1 MVGGGK
7 DAFIGGVHRI
17 ALRLDGYYELVAGSF
32 SSNFDNSKETGKDLG
47 LAEDRIYKTYQ
58 EMAEKESSRSDA
70 IDVVA
75 IVTPNHLHVPIAK
88 IFAEKGIHIICD
100 KPLAL
105 SSKEAISLKNI
116 VESKKLIF
124 ALTHN
129 YTGYPMVRHARSLIQ
144 KGDLGSIRV
153 IQAEYPQD
161 WLTTKAEDSG
171 LKQAEWR
178 TDPKRSGGGGCIG
191 DIGTHAFNLIRFI
204 TGLEIEELSAD
215 IHTFVKGR
223 LLDDNAQIMLR
234 FKGGAKGALWS
245 SQVAVGNENNLK
257 IRIYGENGGIEWRQE
272 DPNYLYYTEF
282 GHPTQRVTRGSGNVS
297 KEAKDVT
304 RIPPGH
310 PEGYLEGFANI
321 YNDVYKKLYAQI
333 NNQNYD
339 DSNDCYPTINDGVE
353 GMRFIET
360 VLESSNPGKVIQPF
374 KSKRYFCSSLMG
386 TTGWSSPFVVGR
398 NCLCIS
404 YSLHK
409 NN

>member
-58 EMAEKESSRSDA
+58 EMAEKESARSDG

-75 IVTPNHLHVPIAK
+75 IVTPNHLHIPIAK

-105 SSKEAISLKNI
+105 SSEEAINLKNI

-129 YTGYPMVRHARSLIQ
+129 YTGYPMVRHARSLIK

-204 TGLEIEELSAD
+204 TGLEVDELSAD

-234 FKGGAKGALWS
+234 FKGGAKGAIWS

-257 IRIYGENGGIEWRQE
+257 IRVFGENGGLEWRQE
-272 DPNYLYYTEF
+272 DPNYLYYTKF
-282 GHPTQRVTRGSGNVS
+282 GHPTQRVTRGSAS
-297 KEAKDVT
+297 ASEEANNVT
-304 RIPPGH
+304 RVPPGH

-321 YNDVYKKLYAQI
+321 YSDVCKSLFAQI

-339 DSNDCYPTINDGVE
+339 QSNDCYPTIYDGVE

-360 VLESSNPGKVIQPF
+360 VLESS
-374 KSKRYFCSSLMG
+374 
-386 TTGWSSPFVVGR
+386 
-398 NCLCIS
+398 
-404 YSLHK
+404 K
-409 NN
+409 NNSKWVRFNFK

>member
-1 MVGGGK
+1 MDRKIRIGMVGGGK
-7 DAFIGGVHRI
+7 NAFIGGVHRI

-47 LAEDRIYKTYQ
+47 LAEDRIYETYH
-58 EMAEKESSRSDA
+58 EMAEKESARSDG

-75 IVTPNHLHVPIAK
+75 IVTPNHLHIPIAK

-105 SSKEAISLKNI
+105 SSEEAINLKNI

-204 TGLEIEELSAD
+204 TGLEVDELSAD

-234 FKGGAKGALWS
+234 FKGGAKGAIWS

-257 IRIYGENGGIEWRQE
+257 IRVFGENGGLEWRQE
-272 DPNYLYYTEF
+272 DPNYLYYTKF
-282 GHPTQRVTRGSGNVS
+282 GHPTQRVTRGSNS
-297 KEAKDVT
+297 ASEEANNVT
-304 RIPPGH
+304 RVPPGH

-321 YNDVYKKLYAQI
+321 YSDVCKSLFAQI

-339 DSNDCYPTINDGVE
+339 QSNDCYPTIYDGVE

-360 VLESSNPGKVIQPF
+360 VLESS
-374 KSKRYFCSSLMG
+374 
-386 TTGWSSPFVVGR
+386 
-398 NCLCIS
+398 
-404 YSLHK
+404 K
-409 NN
+409 NNSKWVRFNFK

>member
-1 MVGGGK
+1 MDRKIRIGMVGGGK

-17 ALRLDGYYELVAGSF
+17 ALRLDGNYELVAGSF

-47 LAEDRIYKTYQ
+47 LAEDRIYETYQ
-58 EMAEKESSRSDA
+58 EMAEKESARSDG
-70 IDVVA
+70 IHVVA

-105 SSKEAISLKNI
+105 SSREAIELKNI
-116 VESKKLIF
+116 VENKKIIF

-144 KGDLGSIRV
+144 KNDLGSIRV
-153 IQAEYPQD
+153 VQAEYPQD

-178 TDPKRSGGGGCIG
+178 TDPKRSGDGGCIG

-204 TGLEIEELSAD
+204 TGLEVDELSAD

-234 FKGGAKGALWS
+234 FKGGAKGAIWS

-257 IRIYGENGGIEWRQE
+257 IRVYGENGGLEWQQE
-272 DPNYLYYTEF
+272 DPNYLYYTKF
-282 GHPTQRVTRGSGNVS
+282 GHPTQKITRGSGSAS
-297 KEAKDVT
+297 KEANDIT

-321 YNDVYKKLYAQI
+321 YSDVYKRLFAQT
-333 NNQNYD
+333 NKQNYD
-339 DSNDCYPTINDGVE
+339 QSNDCYPTIYDGVE

-360 VLESSNPGKVIQPF
+360 VLESNNNNSKWIQFNF
-374 KSKRYFCSSLMG
+374 K
-386 TTGWSSPFVVGR
+386 
-398 NCLCIS
+398 
-404 YSLHK
+404 
-409 NN
+409 

>member
-1 MVGGGK
+1 MERKIRIGMVGGGK

-32 SSNFDNSKETGKDLG
+32 SSNFDNSKKTGKDLG

-339 DSNDCYPTINDGVE
+339 DSNDCYPTINDGIE

-360 VLESSNPGKVIQPF
+360 VLESS
-374 KSKRYFCSSLMG
+374 
-386 TTGWSSPFVVGR
+386 
-398 NCLCIS
+398 
-404 YSLHK
+404 K
-409 NN
+409 NNSKWVRFNF

>member
-1 MVGGGK
+1 MDRKIRIGMVGGGK
-7 DAFIGGVHRI
+7 NAFIGGVHRI

-360 VLESSNPGKVIQPF
+360 ALESS
-374 KSKRYFCSSLMG
+374 
-386 TTGWSSPFVVGR
+386 
-398 NCLCIS
+398 
-404 YSLHK
+404 K
-409 NN
+409 NNGKWIRFNSK

>member
-1 MVGGGK
+1 MERKIRIGMVGGGK

-32 SSNFDNSKETGKDLG
+32 SSNFDNSKETGKNLG

-58 EMAEKESSRSDA
+58 EMAEKESARSDG
-70 IDVVA
+70 IDVVS

-88 IFAEKGIHIICD
+88 IFANKGIHIICD

-105 SSKEAISLKNI
+105 SSEEAIDLKNI
-116 VESKKLIF
+116 VENKKLIF

-161 WLTTKAEDSG
+161 WLTTKVEDNG

-178 TDPKRSGGGGCIG
+178 TDPKRSGEGGCIG

-204 TGLEIEELSAD
+204 TGLEVDELSAD

-234 FKGGAKGALWS
+234 FKKGAKGAIWS

-257 IRIYGENGGIEWRQE
+257 IRVFGENGGLEWKQE
-272 DPNYLYYTEF
+272 DPNYLYHTKF
-282 GHPTQRVTRGSGNVS
+282 GHPTQRITRGSSSAG
-297 KEAKDVT
+297 KEANEVT

-321 YNDVYKKLYAQI
+321 YSDVCKVLFSQI
-333 NNQNYD
+333 NKQNYEH
-339 DSNDCYPTINDGVE
+339 SNDCYPTIYDGIE

-360 VLESSNPGKVIQPF
+360 VLESSKN
-374 KSKRYFCSSLMG
+374 KSKWVRF
-386 TTGWSSPFVVGR
+386 
-398 NCLCIS
+398 N
-404 YSLHK
+404 
-409 NN
+409 

>member
-1 MVGGGK
+1 MDRRMRIGMVGGGK

-17 ALRLDGYYELVAGSF
+17 ALRLDGNYELVAGSF

-47 LAEDRIYKTYQ
+47 LAEDRVYETYQ
-58 EMAEKESSRSDA
+58 EMAEKESARSDG
-70 IDVVA
+70 IHVVA

-105 SSKEAISLKNI
+105 SSEEAIELKNI
-116 VESKKLIF
+116 VENNKIIF

-144 KGDLGSIRV
+144 KNDLGSIRV
-153 IQAEYPQD
+153 VQAEYPQD

-178 TDPKRSGGGGCIG
+178 TDPKRSGNGGCIG

-204 TGLEIEELSAD
+204 TGLDVDELSAD

-234 FKGGAKGALWS
+234 FKGGAKGAIWS

-257 IRIYGENGGIEWRQE
+257 IRVFGENGGLEWRQE
-272 DPNYLYYTEF
+272 DPNYLYYTKF
-282 GHPTQRVTRGSGNVS
+282 GHPTQKITRGSGS
-297 KEAKDVT
+297 ASGEANNVT

-321 YNDVYKKLYAQI
+321 YSDVYKRLFAQT

-339 DSNDCYPTINDGVE
+339 QSNDCYPTIYDGVE

-360 VLESSNPGKVIQPF
+360 VLESNNNNSKWIPF
-374 KSKRYFCSSLMG
+374 NFK
-386 TTGWSSPFVVGR
+386 
-398 NCLCIS
+398 
-404 YSLHK
+404 
-409 NN
+409 

>member
-1 MVGGGK
+1 MRIGMVGGGK

-17 ALRLDGYYELVAGSF
+17 ALRLDGNYELVAGSF

-47 LAEDRIYKTYQ
+47 LAEDRIYETYQ
-58 EMAEKESSRSDA
+58 EMAEKESARSDG
-70 IDVVA
+70 IHVVA

-105 SSKEAISLKNI
+105 SSEEAIELKNI
-116 VESKKLIF
+116 VENNKIIF

-144 KGDLGSIRV
+144 KNDLGSIRV
-153 IQAEYPQD
+153 VQAEYPQD

-178 TDPKRSGGGGCIG
+178 TDPKRSGNGGCIG

-204 TGLEIEELSAD
+204 TGLEVDELSAD

-234 FKGGAKGALWS
+234 FKGGAKGAIWS

-257 IRIYGENGGIEWRQE
+257 IRVFGENGGLEWRQE
-272 DPNYLYYTEF
+272 DPNYLYYTKF
-282 GHPTQRVTRGSGNVS
+282 GHPTQKITRGSGS
-297 KEAKDVT
+297 ASEEANNVT

-321 YNDVYKKLYAQI
+321 YSDVYKRLFAQT
-333 NNQNYD
+333 NKQNYD
-339 DSNDCYPTINDGVE
+339 QSNDCYPTIYDGVE

-360 VLESSNPGKVIQPF
+360 VLESNNNNSKWIPF
-374 KSKRYFCSSLMG
+374 NFK
-386 TTGWSSPFVVGR
+386 
-398 NCLCIS
+398 
-404 YSLHK
+404 
-409 NN
+409 

>member
-1 MVGGGK
+1 MDRRMRIGMVGGGK

-17 ALRLDGYYELVAGSF
+17 ALRLDGNYELVAGSF

-47 LAEDRIYKTYQ
+47 LAEDRIYETYQ
-58 EMAEKESSRSDA
+58 EMAEKESARSDG
-70 IDVVA
+70 IHVVA

-105 SSKEAISLKNI
+105 SSEEAIELKNI
-116 VESKKLIF
+116 VENNKIIF

-144 KGDLGSIRV
+144 KNDLGSIRV
-153 IQAEYPQD
+153 VQAEYPQD

-178 TDPKRSGGGGCIG
+178 TDPKRSGDGGCIG

-204 TGLEIEELSAD
+204 TGLEVDELSAD

-234 FKGGAKGALWS
+234 FEGGAKGAIWS

-257 IRIYGENGGIEWRQE
+257 IRVFGENGGLEWRQE
-272 DPNYLYYTEF
+272 DPNYLHFTKF
-282 GHPTQRVTRGSGNVS
+282 GHPTQRFTRGSGS
-297 KEAKDVT
+297 ASEEANNIT
-304 RIPPGH
+304 RIPAGH

-321 YNDVYKKLYAQI
+321 YSDVSKKLFANI
-333 NNQNYD
+333 NKQKYD
-339 DSNDCYPTINDGVE
+339 PSNDCYPTIYDGVE
-353 GMRFIET
+353 GMKFIET
-360 VLESSNPGKVIQPF
+360 VLESSNN
-374 KSKRYFCSSLMG
+374 
-386 TTGWSSPFVVGR
+386 
-398 NCLCIS
+398 NC
-404 YSLHK
+404 K
-409 NN
+409 WTQFNFD

>member
-1 MVGGGK
+1 MERKIRIGMVGGGK

-58 EMAEKESSRSDA
+58 EMAEKESSRSDG
-70 IDVVA
+70 IDVIA

-234 FKGGAKGALWS
+234 FNGGAKGALWS

-360 VLESSNPGKVIQPF
+360 ALESS
-374 KSKRYFCSSLMG
+374 
-386 TTGWSSPFVVGR
+386 
-398 NCLCIS
+398 
-404 YSLHK
+404 K
-409 NN
+409 NNGKWIRFNSK

>member
-1 MVGGGK
+1 MDRRMRIGMVGGGK

-17 ALRLDGYYELVAGSF
+17 ALRLDGNYELVAGSF

-47 LAEDRIYKTYQ
+47 LAEDRIYETYQ
-58 EMAEKESSRSDA
+58 EMAEKESARSDG
-70 IDVVA
+70 IHVVA

-105 SSKEAISLKNI
+105 SSEEAIELKNI
-116 VESKKLIF
+116 VENNKIIF

-144 KGDLGSIRV
+144 KNDLGSIRV
-153 IQAEYPQD
+153 VQAEYPQD

-178 TDPKRSGGGGCIG
+178 TDPKRSGNGGCIG

-204 TGLEIEELSAD
+204 TGLEVDELSAD

-234 FKGGAKGALWS
+234 FKGGAKGAIWS

-257 IRIYGENGGIEWRQE
+257 IRVFGENAGLEWRQE
-272 DPNYLYYTEF
+272 DPNYLYYTKF
-282 GHPTQRVTRGSGNVS
+282 GHPTQKITRGSGS
-297 KEAKDVT
+297 ASEEANNVT

-321 YNDVYKKLYAQI
+321 YSDVYKRLFAQT
-333 NNQNYD
+333 NKQNYD
-339 DSNDCYPTINDGVE
+339 QSNDCYPTIYDGVE

-360 VLESSNPGKVIQPF
+360 VLESNNNNSKWIQFNF
-374 KSKRYFCSSLMG
+374 K
-386 TTGWSSPFVVGR
+386 
-398 NCLCIS
+398 
-404 YSLHK
+404 
-409 NN
+409 

>member
-1 MVGGGK
+1 MERKIRIGMVGGGK

-171 LKQAEWR
+171 LKQAEWS

-360 VLESSNPGKVIQPF
+360 ALESS
-374 KSKRYFCSSLMG
+374 
-386 TTGWSSPFVVGR
+386 
-398 NCLCIS
+398 
-404 YSLHK
+404 K
-409 NN
+409 NNGKWIRFNSK

>member
-1 MVGGGK
+1 MDRKIRIGMVGGGK
-7 DAFIGGVHRI
+7 NAFIGGVHRI

-47 LAEDRIYKTYQ
+47 LAEDRIYETYH
-58 EMAEKESSRSDA
+58 EMAEKESARSDG

-75 IVTPNHLHVPIAK
+75 IVTPNHLHIPIAK
-88 IFAEKGIHIICD
+88 IFAEKGINIICD

-105 SSKEAISLKNI
+105 SSEEAINLKNI

-178 TDPKRSGGGGCIG
+178 TDPKRSGDGGCIG

-204 TGLEIEELSAD
+204 TGLEVDELSAD

-234 FKGGAKGALWS
+234 FKGGAKGAIWS

-257 IRIYGENGGIEWRQE
+257 IRVFGENGGLEWRQE
-272 DPNYLYYTEF
+272 DPNYLYYTKF
-282 GHPTQRVTRGSGNVS
+282 GHPTQRVTRGSDS
-297 KEAKDVT
+297 ASEEANNVT
-304 RIPPGH
+304 RVPPGH

-321 YNDVYKKLYAQI
+321 YSDVCKSLFAQI

-339 DSNDCYPTINDGVE
+339 QSNDCYPTIYDGVE

-360 VLESSNPGKVIQPF
+360 VLESS
-374 KSKRYFCSSLMG
+374 
-386 TTGWSSPFVVGR
+386 
-398 NCLCIS
+398 
-404 YSLHK
+404 K
-409 NN
+409 NNSKWVRFNFK

>member
-1 MVGGGK
+1 MERKIRIGMVGGGK

-32 SSNFDNSKETGKDLG
+32 SSNFDNSKETGKNLG
-47 LAEDRIYKTYQ
+47 LSEDRIYETYQ
-58 EMAEKESSRSDA
+58 EMAEKESARSDG
-70 IDVVA
+70 IDVVS

-88 IFAEKGIHIICD
+88 IFADKGIHIICD

-105 SSKEAISLKNI
+105 SSKEAIDLKNI
-116 VESKKLIF
+116 VESKKIIF

-144 KGDLGSIRV
+144 KNDLGSIRV
-153 IQAEYPQD
+153 VQAEYPQD

-178 TDPKRSGGGGCIG
+178 TDPKRSGDGGCIG

-204 TGLEIEELSAD
+204 TGLEVDELSAD

-234 FKGGAKGALWS
+234 FKGGAKGAIWS

-257 IRIYGENGGIEWRQE
+257 IRVFGENGGLEWRQE
-272 DPNYLYYTEF
+272 DPNYLYYTKF
-282 GHPTQRVTRGSGNVS
+282 GHPTHKITRGSGS
-297 KEAKDVT
+297 ASEEANNVT

-321 YNDVYKKLYAQI
+321 YSDVYKRLFAQT
-333 NNQNYD
+333 NQQNYD
-339 DSNDCYPTINDGVE
+339 QSNDCYPTIYDGVE

-360 VLESSNPGKVIQPF
+360 VLESNNNNSKWVEFNF
-374 KSKRYFCSSLMG
+374 K
-386 TTGWSSPFVVGR
+386 
-398 NCLCIS
+398 
-404 YSLHK
+404 
-409 NN
+409 

>member
-1 MVGGGK
+1 MDRRMRIGMVGGGK

-17 ALRLDGYYELVAGSF
+17 ALRLDGNYELVAGSF

-47 LAEDRIYKTYQ
+47 LAEDRIYETYQ
-58 EMAEKESSRSDA
+58 EMAEKESARSDG
-70 IDVVA
+70 IHVVA

-105 SSKEAISLKNI
+105 SSEETIELKNI
-116 VESKKLIF
+116 VENNKIIF

-144 KGDLGSIRV
+144 KNDLGSIRV
-153 IQAEYPQD
+153 VQAEYPQD

-178 TDPKRSGGGGCIG
+178 TDPKRSGDGGCIG

-204 TGLEIEELSAD
+204 TGLEVDELSAD

-234 FKGGAKGALWS
+234 FKGGAKGAIWS

-257 IRIYGENGGIEWRQE
+257 IRVFGENGGLEWRQE
-272 DPNYLYYTEF
+272 DPNYLYYTKF
-282 GHPTQRVTRGSGNVS
+282 GHPTHKITRGSGS
-297 KEAKDVT
+297 ASEEANEVT

-321 YNDVYKKLYAQI
+321 YSDVYKRLFAQT
-333 NNQNYD
+333 NNQDYD
-339 DSNDCYPTINDGVE
+339 QSNDCYPTIYDGVE

-360 VLESSNPGKVIQPF
+360 VLESNNNNSKWVEFNF
-374 KSKRYFCSSLMG
+374 K
-386 TTGWSSPFVVGR
+386 
-398 NCLCIS
+398 
-404 YSLHK
+404 
-409 NN
+409 

>member
-1 MVGGGK
+1 MERKIRIGMVGGGK

-47 LAEDRIYKTYQ
+47 LAEDRIYETYH
-58 EMAEKESSRSDA
+58 EMAEKESARSDG

-178 TDPKRSGGGGCIG
+178 TDPKRSGDGGCIG

-204 TGLEIEELSAD
+204 TGLEVDELSAD

-234 FKGGAKGALWS
+234 FKGGAKGAIWS

-257 IRIYGENGGIEWRQE
+257 IRVFGENGGLEWRQE
-272 DPNYLYYTEF
+272 DPNYLYYTKF
-282 GHPTQRVTRGSGNVS
+282 GHPTQRVTRGSAS
-297 KEAKDVT
+297 ASEEANNVT
-304 RIPPGH
+304 RVPPGH

-321 YNDVYKKLYAQI
+321 YSDVCKSLFAQI

-339 DSNDCYPTINDGVE
+339 QSNDCYPTIYDGVE

-360 VLESSNPGKVIQPF
+360 VLESS
-374 KSKRYFCSSLMG
+374 
-386 TTGWSSPFVVGR
+386 
-398 NCLCIS
+398 
-404 YSLHK
+404 K
-409 NN
+409 NNSKWVRFNFK

>member
-1 MVGGGK
+1 MERKIRIGMVGGGK

-32 SSNFDNSKETGKDLG
+32 SSNFDNSKETGNSLG
-47 LAEDRIYKTYQ
+47 LAEDRIYETYQ
-58 EMAEKESSRSDA
+58 EMAEKESARSDG
-70 IDVVA
+70 IDVVS

-88 IFAEKGIHIICD
+88 IFADKGIHVICD

-105 SSKEAISLKNI
+105 SSEEAIDLKNI
-116 VESKKLIF
+116 VENKKIIF

-153 IQAEYPQD
+153 VQAEYPQD

-178 TDPKRSGGGGCIG
+178 TDPKRSGNGGCIG

-204 TGLEIEELSAD
+204 TGLKVEELSAD

-223 LLDDNAQIMLR
+223 LVDDNAQIMLR
-234 FKGGAKGALWS
+234 FEGGAKGSIWS

-257 IRIYGENGGIEWRQE
+257 IRVFGENGGLEWRQE
-272 DPNYLYYTEF
+272 DPNYLHFTKF
-282 GHPTQRVTRGSGNVS
+282 GHPTQRFTRGSGS
-297 KEAKDVT
+297 ASEEANNIT
-304 RIPPGH
+304 RIPAGH

-321 YNDVYKKLYAQI
+321 YSDVSKKLFALI
-333 NNQNYD
+333 NKQKYD
-339 DSNDCYPTINDGVE
+339 PSNDCYPTIYDGVE
-353 GMRFIET
+353 GMKFIET
-360 VLESSNPGKVIQPF
+360 VLESSNN
-374 KSKRYFCSSLMG
+374 
-386 TTGWSSPFVVGR
+386 
-398 NCLCIS
+398 NCKWTRFS
-404 YSLHK
+404 FD
-409 NN
+409 

>member
-1 MVGGGK
+1 MVNRKIRIGMVGGGK

-17 ALRLDGYYELVAGSF
+17 ALRLDGNYELVAGSF
-32 SSNFDNSKETGKDLG
+32 SSNFNNSKETGKDLG
-47 LAEDRIYKTYQ
+47 LAEDRIYETYQ
-58 EMAEKESSRSDA
+58 EMAEKESARSDG
-70 IDVVA
+70 IHVVA

-105 SSKEAISLKNI
+105 SSEEAIELKNI
-116 VESKKLIF
+116 IENNEIIF

-129 YTGYPMVRHARSLIQ
+129 YTGYPMVRHARSLI
-144 KGDLGSIRV
+144 KKNELGSLRV

-161 WLTTKAEDSG
+161 WLTTKVEDSG

-204 TGLEIEELSAD
+204 TGLEVDELSAD

-223 LLDDNAQIMLR
+223 LVDDNAQIMLR
-234 FKGGAKGALWS
+234 FKGGAKGTIWS

-257 IRIYGENGGIEWRQE
+257 IRIFGENGGLEWRQE
-272 DPNYLYYTEF
+272 DPNYLYHTKF
-282 GHPTQRVTRGSGNVS
+282 GHPTQKITRGSNS
-297 KEAKDVT
+297 ASEEANNIT

-321 YNDVYKKLYAQI
+321 YSDVYKRLFAQT
-333 NNQNYD
+333 NNQDYD
-339 DSNDCYPTINDGVE
+339 QSNDCYPTIYDGIE

-360 VLESSNPGKVIQPF
+360 VLESN
-374 KSKRYFCSSLMG
+374 
-386 TTGWSSPFVVGR
+386 
-398 NCLCIS
+398 
-404 YSLHK
+404 K
-409 NN
+409 NNSKWTQLNFK

>member
-1 MVGGGK
+1 MDRRMRIGMVGGGK

-17 ALRLDGYYELVAGSF
+17 ALRLDGNYELVAGSF

-47 LAEDRIYKTYQ
+47 LAEDRIYETYQ
-58 EMAEKESSRSDA
+58 EMAEKESARSDG
-70 IDVVA
+70 IHVVA

-88 IFAEKGIHIICD
+88 IFAEKGMHIICD

-105 SSKEAISLKNI
+105 STKEAIELKNI
-116 VESKKLIF
+116 VENKKIIF

-153 IQAEYPQD
+153 VQAEYPQD

-178 TDPKRSGGGGCIG
+178 TDPKRSGDGGCIG

-204 TGLEIEELSAD
+204 TGLEVDELSAD

-234 FKGGAKGALWS
+234 FKGGAKGAIWS

-257 IRIYGENGGIEWRQE
+257 IRVFGENGGLEWRQE
-272 DPNYLYYTEF
+272 DPNYLYYTKF
-282 GHPTQRVTRGSGNVS
+282 GHPTHKITRGSGS
-297 KEAKDVT
+297 ASEEANEVT

-321 YNDVYKKLYAQI
+321 YSDVYKRLFAQT
-333 NNQNYD
+333 NNQDYD
-339 DSNDCYPTINDGVE
+339 QSNDCYPTIYDGVE

-360 VLESSNPGKVIQPF
+360 VLESNNNNSKWVEFNF
-374 KSKRYFCSSLMG
+374 K
-386 TTGWSSPFVVGR
+386 
-398 NCLCIS
+398 
-404 YSLHK
+404 
-409 NN
+409 

>member
-1 MVGGGK
+1 MDRRMRIGMVGGGK

-17 ALRLDGYYELVAGSF
+17 ALRLDGNYELVAGSF

-47 LAEDRIYKTYQ
+47 LAEDRIYETYQ
-58 EMAEKESSRSDA
+58 EMAEKESARSDG
-70 IDVVA
+70 IHVVA

-88 IFAEKGIHIICD
+88 IFAEKGMHIICD

-105 SSKEAISLKNI
+105 STKEAIELKNI
-116 VESKKLIF
+116 VENKKIIF

-153 IQAEYPQD
+153 VQAEYPQD

-178 TDPKRSGGGGCIG
+178 TDPKRSGDGGCIG

-204 TGLEIEELSAD
+204 TGLEVDELSAD

-234 FKGGAKGALWS
+234 FKGGAKGAIWS

-257 IRIYGENGGIEWRQE
+257 IRVFGENGGLEWRQE
-272 DPNYLYYTEF
+272 DPNYLYYTKF
-282 GHPTQRVTRGSGNVS
+282 GHPTQKITRGSGS
-297 KEAKDVT
+297 ASEEANNVT

-321 YNDVYKKLYAQI
+321 YSDVYKRLFAQT
-333 NNQNYD
+333 NKQNYD
-339 DSNDCYPTINDGVE
+339 QSNDCYPTIYDGVE

-360 VLESSNPGKVIQPF
+360 VLESNNNNSKWVEFNF
-374 KSKRYFCSSLMG
+374 K
-386 TTGWSSPFVVGR
+386 
-398 NCLCIS
+398 
-404 YSLHK
+404 
-409 NN
+409 

>member
-1 MVGGGK
+1 MERKIRIGMVGGGK

-144 KGDLGSIRV
+144 KGDLGYIRV

-282 GHPTQRVTRGSGNVS
+282 GHPTQKVTRGSGNVS

-360 VLESSNPGKVIQPF
+360 ALESS
-374 KSKRYFCSSLMG
+374 
-386 TTGWSSPFVVGR
+386 
-398 NCLCIS
+398 
-404 YSLHK
+404 K
-409 NN
+409 NNGKWIRFNSK

>member
-1 MVGGGK
+1 MERKIRIGMVGGGK

-32 SSNFDNSKETGKDLG
+32 SSNFDNSKETGKNLG
-47 LAEDRIYKTYQ
+47 LAEDRIYKNYQ
-58 EMAEKESSRSDA
+58 EMAEKESARSDG
-70 IDVVA
+70 IDVVS

-88 IFAEKGIHIICD
+88 IFANKGIHIICD

-105 SSKEAISLKNI
+105 SSEEAIDLKNI
-116 VESKKLIF
+116 VENKKLIF

-161 WLTTKAEDSG
+161 WLTTKVEDNG

-178 TDPKRSGGGGCIG
+178 TDPKRSGEGGCIG

-204 TGLEIEELSAD
+204 TGLEVDELSAD

-234 FKGGAKGALWS
+234 FKKGAKGAIWS

-257 IRIYGENGGIEWRQE
+257 IRVFGENGGLEWKQE
-272 DPNYLYYTEF
+272 DPNYLYHTKF
-282 GHPTQRVTRGSGNVS
+282 GHPTQRITRGSSSAG
-297 KEAKDVT
+297 KEANEVT
-304 RIPPGH
+304 RIPSGH

-321 YNDVYKKLYAQI
+321 YSDVCKVLFAQI
-333 NNQNYD
+333 NKQKYEH
-339 DSNDCYPTINDGVE
+339 SNDCYPTIYDGIE

-360 VLESSNPGKVIQPF
+360 VLESS
-374 KSKRYFCSSLMG
+374 
-386 TTGWSSPFVVGR
+386 
-398 NCLCIS
+398 
-404 YSLHK
+404 K
-409 NN
+409 NNSKWVRFN

>member
-47 LAEDRIYKTYQ
+47 LTDDRIYETYQ
-58 EMAEKESSRSDA
+58 EMAKKESSRQDG
-70 IDVVA
+70 IDVVS

-88 IFAEKGIHIICD
+88 VFAEKGIHIICD
-100 KPLAL
+100 KPLAM
-105 SSKEAISLKNI
+105 SSYEALELKNI
-116 VESKKLIF
+116 IERKKLIF

-129 YTGYPMVRHARSLIQ
+129 YTGYPMVRHARSLVQ
-144 KGDLGSIRV
+144 KGELGNIRV

-161 WLTTKAEDSG
+161 WLTTKVEDSG

-191 DIGTHAFNLIRFI
+191 DIGTHAFNLIRFVS
-204 TGLEIEELSAD
+204 GLEVEELSAD

-234 FKGGAKGALWS
+234 FKGGAKGSIWS
-245 SQVAVGNENNLK
+245 SQIAVGNENNLK
-257 IRIYGENGGIEWRQE
+257 IRIYGEKGGIEWKQE
-272 DPNYLYYTEF
+272 DPNYLDFTNF
-282 GHPTQRVTRGSGNVS
+282 GQPTQRITRGGSGANE
-297 KEAKDVT
+297 EANKVT

-321 YNDVYKKLYAQI
+321 YSDVSKDLLDEI
-333 NNQNYD
+333 NKQGYD
-339 DSNDCYPTINDGVE
+339 KSNSCYPTITDGVE

-360 VLESSNPGKVIQPF
+360 VLKSS
-374 KSKRYFCSSLMG
+374 
-386 TTGWSSPFVVGR
+386 R
-398 NCLCIS
+398 NNSNWTRLN
-404 YSLHK
+404 K
-409 NN
+409 

>member
-1 MVGGGK
+1 MERKIRIGMVGGGK

-178 TDPKRSGGGGCIG
+178 TDPKRSGSGGCIG
-191 DIGTHAFNLIRFI
+191 DIGTHAFTLIRFI

-360 VLESSNPGKVIQPF
+360 ALESS
-374 KSKRYFCSSLMG
+374 
-386 TTGWSSPFVVGR
+386 
-398 NCLCIS
+398 
-404 YSLHK
+404 K
-409 NN
+409 NNGKWIRFNSK

>member
-1 MVGGGK
+1 MERKIRIGMVGGGK

-105 SSKEAISLKNI
+105 SSEEAINLKNI

-204 TGLEIEELSAD
+204 TGLEVDELSAD

-234 FKGGAKGALWS
+234 FKGGAKGAIWS

-257 IRIYGENGGIEWRQE
+257 IRVFGENGGLEWRQE
-272 DPNYLYYTEF
+272 DPNYLYYTKF
-282 GHPTQRVTRGSGNVS
+282 GHPTQRVTRGSAS
-297 KEAKDVT
+297 ASEEANNVT
-304 RIPPGH
+304 RVPPGH

-321 YNDVYKKLYAQI
+321 YSDVCKSLFAQI

-339 DSNDCYPTINDGVE
+339 QSNDCYPTIYDGVE

-360 VLESSNPGKVIQPF
+360 VLESS
-374 KSKRYFCSSLMG
+374 
-386 TTGWSSPFVVGR
+386 
-398 NCLCIS
+398 
-404 YSLHK
+404 K
-409 NN
+409 NNSKWVRFNFK

>member
-1 MVGGGK
+1 MERKIRIGMVGGGK

-32 SSNFDNSKETGKDLG
+32 SSNFDNSKETGKNLG
-47 LAEDRIYKTYQ
+47 LAEDRIYETYQ
-58 EMAEKESSRSDA
+58 EMAEKESARSDG
-70 IDVVA
+70 IDVVS

-88 IFAEKGIHIICD
+88 IFADKGIHVICD

-105 SSKEAISLKNI
+105 SSEEAIDLKNI
-116 VESKKLIF
+116 VENKKIIF

-153 IQAEYPQD
+153 VQAEYPQD

-178 TDPKRSGGGGCIG
+178 TDPKRSGNGGCIG

-204 TGLEIEELSAD
+204 TGLKVEELSAD

-223 LLDDNAQIMLR
+223 LVDDNAQIMLR
-234 FKGGAKGALWS
+234 FEGGAKGSIWS

-257 IRIYGENGGIEWRQE
+257 IRVFGENGGLEWRQE
-272 DPNYLYYTEF
+272 DPNYLHFTKF
-282 GHPTQRVTRGSGNVS
+282 GHPTQRFTRGSGS
-297 KEAKDVT
+297 ASEEANNIT
-304 RIPPGH
+304 RIPAGH

-321 YNDVYKKLYAQI
+321 YSDVSKKLFALI
-333 NNQNYD
+333 NKQKYD
-339 DSNDCYPTINDGVE
+339 PSNDCYPTIYDGVE
-353 GMRFIET
+353 GMKFIET
-360 VLESSNPGKVIQPF
+360 VLESSNN
-374 KSKRYFCSSLMG
+374 
-386 TTGWSSPFVVGR
+386 
-398 NCLCIS
+398 NCKWTQFS
-404 YSLHK
+404 FD
-409 NN
+409 

>member
-1 MVGGGK
+1 MERKIRIGMVGGGK

-32 SSNFDNSKETGKDLG
+32 SSNFDNSKETGKNLG

-58 EMAEKESSRSDA
+58 EMAEKESARSDG
-70 IDVVA
+70 IDVVS

-88 IFAEKGIHIICD
+88 IFANKGIHIICD

-105 SSKEAISLKNI
+105 SSEEAIDLKNI
-116 VESKKLIF
+116 VENKKLIF

-161 WLTTKAEDSG
+161 WLTTKVEDNG

-178 TDPKRSGGGGCIG
+178 TDPKRSGEGGCIG

-204 TGLEIEELSAD
+204 TGLEVDELSAD

-234 FKGGAKGALWS
+234 FKKGAKGAIWS

-257 IRIYGENGGIEWRQE
+257 IRVFGENGGLEWKQE
-272 DPNYLYYTEF
+272 DPNYLYHTKF
-282 GHPTQRVTRGSGNVS
+282 GHPTQRITRGSSSAG
-297 KEAKDVT
+297 KEANEVT
-304 RIPPGH
+304 RIPSGH

-321 YNDVYKKLYAQI
+321 YSDVCKVLFAQI
-333 NNQNYD
+333 NKQNYEH
-339 DSNDCYPTINDGVE
+339 SNDCYPTIYDGIE

-360 VLESSNPGKVIQPF
+360 VLESS
-374 KSKRYFCSSLMG
+374 
-386 TTGWSSPFVVGR
+386 
-398 NCLCIS
+398 
-404 YSLHK
+404 K
-409 NN
+409 NNSKWVRFN

>member
-1 MVGGGK
+1 MDRRMRIGMVGGGK

-17 ALRLDGYYELVAGSF
+17 ALRLDGNYELVAGSF

-47 LAEDRIYKTYQ
+47 LAEDRIYETYQ
-58 EMAEKESSRSDA
+58 EMAEKESARSDG
-70 IDVVA
+70 IHVVA

-105 SSKEAISLKNI
+105 SSEEAIELKNI
-116 VESKKLIF
+116 VENNKIIF

-144 KGDLGSIRV
+144 KNDLGSIRV
-153 IQAEYPQD
+153 VQAEYPQD

-178 TDPKRSGGGGCIG
+178 TDPKRSGDGGCIG

-204 TGLEIEELSAD
+204 TGLEVDELSAD

-234 FKGGAKGALWS
+234 FKGGAKGAIWS

-257 IRIYGENGGIEWRQE
+257 IRVFGENGGLEWRQE
-272 DPNYLYYTEF
+272 DPNYLYYTKF
-282 GHPTQRVTRGSGNVS
+282 GHPTHKITRGSGS
-297 KEAKDVT
+297 ASEEANNVT

-321 YNDVYKKLYAQI
+321 YSDVYKRLFAQT
-333 NNQNYD
+333 NQQNYD
-339 DSNDCYPTINDGVE
+339 QSNDCYPTIYDGVE

-360 VLESSNPGKVIQPF
+360 VLESNNNNSKWVEFNF
-374 KSKRYFCSSLMG
+374 K
-386 TTGWSSPFVVGR
+386 
-398 NCLCIS
+398 
-404 YSLHK
+404 
-409 NN
+409 